1 MYEGNVKSRKK
12 IQLEICWVSFHSFRD
27 SQLATD
33 ILVWCTLGELFL
45 LLIVL
50 IFFSTG
56 HKLSFPGHFLNIK
69 RKLYCLRHLLWRD
82 RHCWRRPLSIPCHQ
96 DDGCR
101 PFLLGK
107 SPETQPVVVSSGRLI
122 PLWQVNICH
131 FVFWASPV
139 VFNCLVW
146 VWVFFVY
153 EFGFR
158 FYGVDFCS
166 VIR

>member
-1 MYEGNVKSRKK
+1 MLKAGRKSSLRSVECHF
-12 IQLEICWVSFHSFRD
+12 IVLEIHSYQRISWYGVPWVNCFFCWMS
-27 SQLATD
+27 
-33 ILVWCTLGELFL
+33 WY
-45 LLIVL
+45 
-50 IFFSTG
+50 FFSTG

-101 PFLLGK
+101 SFLLGK

-146 VWVFFVY
+146 VWGFFLY